1 MNKMHTLAK
10 TLITIAAVYWLA
22 LIAIQIVIYPLIMV
36 SSKSGMSGSWVG
48 IFAFMIVQI
57 VILLV
62 VLQVLYRRN
71 KIADKIVGI
80 EETASPQSQ
89 VEWIGFSYRLIS
101 VIAGLYC
108 FYRAAGIVSTL
119 LIKILIKTQMV
130 RFGKMAADDQMYS
143 NGLILVVLLA
153 VGVYLLCGAPH
164 FVLWQVKKTKEMF
177 VDTSR

>member
-10 TLITIAAVYWLA
+10 TLITIAAVYWLV
-22 LIAIQIVIYPLIMV
+22 LLAIQIVIYPLAML
-36 SSKSGMSGSWVG
+36 SYGYGGRGSWGG
-48 IFAFMIVQI
+48 IFVFMIVQI

-62 VLQVLYRRN
+62 VLQVIYKRN

-108 FYRAAGIVSTL
+108 FYRAAGVVGM
-119 LIKILIKTQMV
+119 LIFDFWRHKMANS
-130 RFGKMAADDQMYS
+130 GMAADSQIYS
-143 NGLILVVLLA
+143 HCVITVILLTG
-153 VGVYLLCGAPH
+153 GVYLLCGAPH
-164 FVLWQVKKTKEMF
+164 FVRWQVKKTKEMF
-177 VDTSR
+177 MDCGK